1 MSEKFT
7 RREFLQSAC
16 ISVGALATTAGA
28 TNVFAGELPK
38 GNENG
43 LPSVDVLII
52 GSGGA
57 GLRAATAVRKQYP
70 NSTVVVATKM
80 MATWHFVSWVAL
92 AKNAVTTQ
100 LIKPV
105 TF

>member
-43 LPSVDVLII
+43 LPSVDVLISSEI
-52 GSGGA
+52 LRGSRRSHP
-57 GLRAATAVRKQYP
+57 RARLQR
-70 NSTVVVATKM
+70 
-80 MATWHFVSWVAL
+80 HAL
-92 AKNAVTTQ
+92 
-100 LIKPV
+100 
-105 TF
+105 FS

>member
-28 TNVFAGELPK
+28 TNVFAGELPN

-43 LPSVDVLII
+43 LPSCDVLII
-52 GSGGA
+52 GSGGS
-57 GLRAATAVRKQYP
+57 GLRAAIAVRQNHP
-70 NSTVVVATKM
+70 NLSVVVVNKAQCNLYGRGRNK
-80 MATWHFVSWVAL
+80 WRY
-92 AKNAVTTQ
+92 
-100 LIKPV
+100 
-105 TF
+105 

>member
-38 GNENG
+38 G
-43 LPSVDVLII
+43 
-52 GSGGA
+52 
-57 GLRAATAVRKQYP
+57 Q
-70 NSTVVVATKM
+70 
-80 MATWHFVSWVAL
+80 
-92 AKNAVTTQ
+92 
-100 LIKPV
+100 
-105 TF
+105 

>member
-57 GLRAATAVRKQYP
+57 GLRAAPPFASNIQ
-70 NSTVVVATKM
+70 
-80 MATWHFVSWVAL
+80 
-92 AKNAVTTQ
+92 TQ
-100 LIKPV
+100 PSLSLQR
-105 TF
+105 

>member
-16 ISVGALATTAGA
+16 ISVVALTTTADA
-28 TNVFAGELPK
+28 TNVFASEFPT
-38 GNENG
+38 GNESG

-70 NSTVVVATKM
+70 N
-80 MATWHFVSWVAL
+80 
-92 AKNAVTTQ
+92 
-100 LIKPV
+100 
-105 TF
+105 

>member
-57 GLRAATAVRKQYP
+57 GLRAATARSQAISKLNRRCRYKDDAI
-70 NSTVVVATKM
+70 T
-80 MATWHFVSWVAL
+80 
-92 AKNAVTTQ
+92 
-100 LIKPV
+100 
-105 TF
+105 

>member
-38 GNENG
+38 GNESG

-57 GLRAATAVRKQYP
+57 GLRSQAISKLNRRCRYKDDAIT
-70 NSTVVVATKM
+70 
-80 MATWHFVSWVAL
+80 
-92 AKNAVTTQ
+92 
-100 LIKPV
+100 
-105 TF
+105 